1 MNLNNYKIGTR
12 LTVLL
17 AVLSA
22 LLVAVGAFGL
32 ATLSKADETM
42 HLIYSDRMVPTH
54 QLDEI
59 NFYMIRNRLVISNT
73 LIEPTPERIAK
84 YTKEVETNIAGISKL
99 WESYSK
105 TSMSAENA
113 RLSKLFAETRREFVQ
128 KGLLPAVA
136 ALRDNNLPEARRL
149 VLEGLSP
156 LHDAT
161 KPHLIA
167 LLKNIQEDAASE
179 YAASAAR
186 YQTVRNLSVVAIT
199 GGLLFAV
206 IFGLFLVRGITRPLA
221 RAVDIAFEM
230 TGLATKAAL
239 LQSVGIGVTNLVFT
253 FVGLWLIDR
262 LGRRTLLYIGSF
274 GYIASLGLTAWA
286 FFTQHYTIVPACIFA
301 FIAAHAVG
309 QGAVIW
315 VYISEIFP
323 NRHRAEGQSLGSF
336 THWLFAALL
345 TSFFP
350 KMVSAFPPGYVFLF
364 FCGMMVLQLLWVKLM
379 IIETKGVPL
388 EQIQKRL
395 GIH

>member
-186 YQTVRNLSVVAIT
+186 YQTVRNISVAAII

-221 RAVDIAFEM
+221 RAVDIADDIANGKLDGAIKVDSTDE
-230 TGLATKAAL
+230 TG
-239 LQSVGIGVTNLVFT
+239 
-253 FVGLWLIDR
+253 
-262 LGRRTLLYIGSF
+262 
-274 GYIASLGLTAWA
+274 
-286 FFTQHYTIVPACIFA
+286 H
-301 FIAAHAVG
+301 
-309 QGAVIW
+309 
-315 VYISEIFP
+315 
-323 NRHRAEGQSLGSF
+323 
-336 THWLFAALL
+336 LL
-345 TSFFP
+345 TSLAQMQTVLAKFQSAQNEMAQQHGAGMIDYVMP
-350 KMVSAFPPGYVFLF
+350 THELPGAYAAMAQAANEVVQSHIAVKM
-364 FCGMMVLQLLWVKLM
+364 
-379 IIETKGVPL
+379 
-388 EQIQKRL
+388 R
-395 GIH
+395 